1 MQEQSGRLIEAL
13 REVLLRPSEAT
24 YSAAIAA
31 CVEEQGGNQW
41 ETALKMYEEAL
52 YKGIDLHMHAK
63 SNVLRACKQVRTR
76 QGLEEKGA
84 SRGQSSRWDLGR
96 HGEGVQW
103 SRWGLVQL

>member
-1 MQEQSGRLIEAL
+1 MIVCALQEPSGRLTEAL

-24 YSAAIAA
+24 YSAAIEA

-76 QGLEEKGA
+76 QRAKGK
-84 SRGQSSRWDLGR
+84 GQARAKVAVRTW
-96 HGEGVQW
+96 
-103 SRWGLVQL
+103 